1 MAIEAPLSKYKRH
14 NFIIAIV
21 VCLVM
26 AVWFGY
32 DGRFNQDFIAKH
44 TLAQGQPDGTLIF
57 NQKSPPFFFAG
68 ALLVGA
74 YWYAV
79 RSRKLVA
86 ADDAL
91 VFSGG
96 KKIPYDAIEQID
108 KTHFETKGLFTITYK
123 SENGNLVQ
131 YKLNDRQ
138 YDNLKPILEH
148 LVAQIAGPG
157 LNSPGTSASTEA
169 NPPA

>member
-1 MAIEAPLSKYKRH
+1 MAIEASLSKYKRH
-14 NFIIAIV
+14 NFIIGIV

-26 AVWFGY
+26 ALWFGY
-32 DGRFNQDFIAKH
+32 DGHFNQKFIAEH
-44 TLAQGQPDGTLIF
+44 TLEQGRPDFALSF

-68 ALLVGA
+68 ALLVGG

-79 RSRKLVA
+79 RNRKLVA

-96 KKIPYDAIEQID
+96 KRIPYDAIEQID
-108 KTHFETKGLFTITYK
+108 RTHFEAKGLFTITYK
-123 SENGNLVQ
+123 SQSGSLVQ
-131 YKLNDRQ
+131 HKLNDRQ

-148 LVAQIAGPG
+148 LIAQI
-157 LNSPGTSASTEA
+157 S
-169 NPPA
+169 